1 MFLRYFAAVSAA
13 LVLASPAHAGPI
25 TFTGDVT
32 PDPTSGTVAGALA
45 IGKTSTGQVVVDEGA
60 SLSSGQLWLG
70 TTATGNGSLVV
81 LNAGSRVGVGH
92 ALGGNLDIGMLGY
105 GQVRV
110 EQGGGFAYGDS
121 SAACQLNCRVFVS
134 NGAGSRGYLGV
145 LGAGSRFDTVGG
157 VVVGNASVFTLATD
171 GFNFGTPGG
180 ASEGLARAKDGGV
193 INSSFL
199 SIAQPGGGLG
209 RTGAET
215 STATVAV
222 SGTNSAWNI
231 VRNAAQTGAR
241 ALLSMA
247 TGANTT
253 AALGIVSG
261 GVMRLD
267 GSAAPSELSGVNM
280 GTGIGVSGANAI
292 ATMSVLGVGSR
303 LEVNGGTGFFNVGRG
318 AGTVAD
324 VTVSDGGV
332 ITGSGATPANGLS
345 FVSVGRNGGTGTL
358 TVDGAGSLFR
368 MSGQDVF
375 SAGAFLHVGRAED
388 GLAGHGTVNVVNGGR
403 FEIDTSA
410 LVLTNP
416 ASQSGMIVGRGAG
429 STGVLNISGAGSEV
443 VISNSSGLTPFV
455 AIGRDGASGTLTV
468 SGGGRLEVSSTHVS
482 ALSSTSLYAPGE
494 ANILNIGRRFTGADG
509 LTSRGTVTVTGSG
522 SQIVMSGTADRLVN
536 VGRDDNSVGTL
547 NLLNGGALRSTTM
560 LLGDGATANGTL
572 NMNAGLLVLDGR
584 REGGPNPGGAGL
596 SVGRNGGTG
605 SATIANGSS
614 VTITTDVP
622 GGGIGV
628 GGSQFAPGGFGTM
641 LISGGSTVS
650 VNGTDGVTVG
660 RGAAAAAPGIG
671 TLALSGA
678 GSSLTTTGGSAVV
691 LIAANANS
699 FGTLSVGAGT
709 SLTSSN
715 LIGVAHDGAAST
727 LGAGSL
733 IVNGTATAVDL
744 IIGSTG
750 ALGGSGVVN
759 ASVTNFGTITPGTSP
774 GRLTINGT
782 LHSGAGRIVLEVQS
796 LGSGLY
802 AYDELVFG
810 DPSAVDLG
818 AVGIEFDFLGDTDPN
833 AFLASGL
840 FDIDNFLKSH
850 LAGGGFGEL
859 DHSMFDSAHFSASAD
874 AYHFEDF
881 SFSADGGARF
891 SATHV
896 PEPESWL
903 LLLAG
908 LGSLAFVRRRFVG
921 RLQA

>member
-1 MFLRYFAAVSAA
+1 MFLRSIAAVSTA
-13 LVLASPAHAGPI
+13 LILASPAHAGPI
-25 TFTGDVT
+25 TSTGDVA
-32 PDPTSGTVAGALA
+32 PDPTSGTVVGVLT
-45 IGKTSTGQVVVDEGA
+45 IGNTSTGQVVVGTGA
-60 SLSSGQLWLG
+60 GLVADLLRLG
-70 TTATGNGSLVV
+70 STTTGNGSLVV
-81 LNAGSRVGVGH
+81 LNAGSTVDVGY
-92 ALGGNLDIGMLGY
+92 ALGASLDIGGLGF
-105 GQVRV
+105 GRVRV
-110 EQGGGFAYGDS
+110 EDGGRFAYGDS
-121 SAACQLNCRVFVS
+121 STACQLNCRVFVS
-134 NGAGSRGYLGV
+134 AGAGSTGEMRVDNL
-145 LGAGSRFDTVGG
+145 GSRFNTVGG
-157 VVVGNASVFTLATD
+157 VVVGNAAVFTLAAD
-171 GFNFGTPGG
+171 GFNFGAPGG
-180 ASEGLARAKDGGV
+180 ASQGSAQVANGGV

-215 STATVAV
+215 STGAVTVEGA
-222 SGTNSAWNI
+222 SSLWSI

-253 AALGIVSG
+253 ATLDIRDG

-267 GSAAPSELSGVNM
+267 GSAASTELSGVTM
-280 GTGIGVSGANAI
+280 GTQLGVSGANAR
-292 ATMSVLGVGSR
+292 ATMNVSGVGSR
-303 LEVNGGTGFFNVGRG
+303 LEVNGGTGFFNAGRG

-324 VTVSDGGV
+324 VTVDSGGV
-332 ITGSGATPANGLS
+332 ITGSGGTSANGLG
-345 FVSVGRNGGTGTL
+345 FVTVGRSGGTGNL
-358 TVDGAGSLFR
+358 TVDGIGSLFR
-368 MSGQDVF
+368 MSGQDA
-375 SAGAFLHVGRAED
+375 AGSGSFLHVGRAED
-388 GLAGHGTVNVVNGGR
+388 GLAGHGTVNVVNRGR

-410 LVLTNP
+410 LVLSNP

-443 VISNSSGLTPFV
+443 VISNSGGVTPYV
-455 AIGRDGASGTLTV
+455 GIGRDGATGALTV

-482 ALSSTSLYAPGE
+482 ALGGTSGYLPGE
-494 ANILNIGRRFTGADG
+494 ANILDIGSRVTGADG

-522 SQIVMSGTADRLVN
+522 SQIVMSGTADRLVQ
-536 VGRDDNSVGTL
+536 VGRGDNGVGTL

-560 LLGDGATANGTL
+560 LVGNGPTANGTL
-572 NMNAGLLVLDGR
+572 NMNAGVLVLDGR

-596 SVGRNGGTG
+596 AVGRNGGTG
-605 SATIANGSS
+605 MATIANGSS

-660 RGAAAAAPGIG
+660 RGAVGATPGVG

-678 GSSLTTTGGSAVV
+678 GSRLTTTGGSAVV

-699 FGTLSVGAGT
+699 FGTLSVGAGA

-715 LIGVAHDGAAST
+715 LIGVAHDGVAST

-733 IVNGTATAVDL
+733 IVNGTATAVNL
-744 IIGSTG
+744 IIGNTG
-750 ALGGSGVVN
+750 ALGGSGVVD
-759 ASVTNFGTITPGTSP
+759 ASVTNFGTIRPGESP
-774 GRLTINGT
+774 GRLTINGAF
-782 LHSGAGRIVLEVQS
+782 HSGAGRIVLEVQS
-796 LGSGLY
+796 LGGGLY
-802 AYDELVFG
+802 AYDEIVFG

-818 AVGIEFDFLGDTDPN
+818 SVGIEFDFLGDTDPN

-840 FDIDNFLKSH
+840 FDIDSFLKSH

-859 DHSMFDSAHFSASAD
+859 DHSLFDGAHFSASAD
-874 AYHFEDF
+874 AYHFDNF

-891 SATHV
+891 TATHV

-908 LGSLAFVRRRFVG
+908 LSSLAFVRRRCAA
-921 RLQA
+921 RRQA